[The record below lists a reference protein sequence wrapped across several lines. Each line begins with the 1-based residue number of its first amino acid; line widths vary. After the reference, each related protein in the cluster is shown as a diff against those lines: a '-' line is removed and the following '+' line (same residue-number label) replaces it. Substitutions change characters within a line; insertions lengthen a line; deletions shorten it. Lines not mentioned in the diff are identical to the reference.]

1 MIYEIMNWEPRNPLL
16 AFAFIVFSFYVIA
29 LGCLDFAHG
38 DYSCMN
44 DAKFQRSNFCEQAA
58 ADVIGPK
65 NLLVKSVED
74 AVPGL
79 HLLVEYLNDE
89 GIEIAKS
96 VITLFVVIDPIGIV
110 PLFASFTEKMQPK
123 DRRSISQTATVTAG
137 VLLFVF
143 AIAGTQ
149 IFAIF
154 GIDVFSFMIA
164 GGILLFIVSIELLT
178 HGAWRFGQDIRRDDS
193 GVVPLAFPLLAGPGS
208 ITSVIILYQTSG
220 IITTILSITIVISL
234 TYIILLLVS
243 PIYRVLGRRG
253 SMVVTRVFAVLVAAF
268 AVQYIVEG
276 IRQIYFTMF

>member
-1 MIYEIMNWEPRNPLL
+1 MIYEIMNWEPRNSLL
-16 AFAFIVFSFYVIA
+16 AFVFIVSSFYVIA

-44 DAKFQRSNFCEQAA
+44 DAKFQGSNFCEQAA
-58 ADVIGPK
+58 AEVIGPK

-110 PLFASFTEKMQPK
+110 PLFASFTEKMQPR

-137 VLLFVF
+137 VLLLVF

-149 IFAIF
+149 IADFCHF
-154 GIDVFSFMIA
+154 
-164 GGILLFIVSIELLT
+164 
-178 HGAWRFGQDIRRDDS
+178 R
-193 GVVPLAFPLLAGPGS
+193 
-208 ITSVIILYQTSG
+208 
-220 IITTILSITIVISL
+220 
-234 TYIILLLVS
+234 
-243 PIYRVLGRRG
+243 YRC
-253 SMVVTRVFAVLVAAF
+253 
-268 AVQYIVEG
+268 I
-276 IRQIYFTMF
+276 

>member
-1 MIYEIMNWEPRNPLL
+1 MIYEIMNREPRNSLL
-16 AFAFIVFSFYVIA
+16 AFALIVCGFYVIV
-29 LGCLDFAHG
+29 LSCLDFAHG
-38 DYSCMN
+38 DGNCMN
-44 DAKFQRSNFCEQAA
+44 NAKFQGGNFCKQAA
-58 ADVIGPK
+58 VQAIGPK
-65 NLLVKSVED
+65 KSLVKSVED
-74 AVPGL
+74 VVPGL
-79 HLLVEYLNDE
+79 NLLVEYLNDE
-89 GIEIAKS
+89 GIEIVKS

-137 VLLFVF
+137 VLLLVF

-178 HGAWRFGQDIRRDDS
+178 HGAWRFGQDVRRDDS

-234 TYIILLLVS
+234 TYIILLLVN

>member
-1 MIYEIMNWEPRNPLL
+1 MIYKIMNWEPRNFLL
-16 AFAFIVFSFYVIA
+16 AVVFIVSSFYVIA

-38 DYSCMN
+38 DSCMN
-44 DAKFQRSNFCEQAA
+44 DAKFQGSNFCEQAA
-58 ADVIGPK
+58 AGVIGPK

-137 VLLFVF
+137 VLLLVF

-149 IFAIF
+149 IFA
-154 GIDVFSFMIA
+154 
-164 GGILLFIVSIELLT
+164 
-178 HGAWRFGQDIRRDDS
+178 
-193 GVVPLAFPLLAGPGS
+193 
-208 ITSVIILYQTSG
+208 
-220 IITTILSITIVISL
+220 
-234 TYIILLLVS
+234 
-243 PIYRVLGRRG
+243 
-253 SMVVTRVFAVLVAAF
+253 
-268 AVQYIVEG
+268 
-276 IRQIYFTMF
+276 